1 VNGRPPATPLRAES
15 PSRPGSP
22 LRSSSPLRPPARSE
36 DVPFKH
42 VIETYVHR
50 DQTITCVCGWHGSCA
65 PGDRG
70 ASPWTAHLQE
80 FRTKKR

>member
-1 VNGRPPATPLRAES
+1 VPVEDLPL
-15 PSRPGSP
+15 
-22 LRSSSPLRPPARSE
+22 
-36 DVPFKH
+36 KH
-42 VIETYVHR
+42 VIDTYVHR

>member
-1 VNGRPPATPLRAES
+1 MNARPLS
-15 PSRPGSP
+15 PS
-22 LRSSSPLRPPARSE
+22 LRSAVPVEDLPL
-36 DVPFKH
+36 KH
-42 VIETYVHR
+42 VIDTYVHR

-80 FRTKKR
+80 FRIKKR